1 MTKVND
7 LSKLEPRADF
17 SFFYEQRMENDANG
31 NPIYIGYAKTPNA
44 GTGTSQWF
52 IVNVTY
58 DANQSPTRYQLPDNG
73 VSFDYAWD
81 DRANLFS

>member
-1 MTKVND
+1 MPQVKD

-31 NPIYIGYAKTPNA
+31 NPIYIGYTKTPNA
-44 GTGTSQWF
+44 GTSASIWF
-52 IVNVTY
+52 IVKVTY

-73 VSFDYAWD
+73 VSFDYDWD
-81 DRANLFS
+81 SRSSFFS